1 MILFVAIENNMYN
14 PFTLINKI
22 ILVTGASSGIGR
34 ATAIECSRMGATVY
48 LTGRNSDRL
57 HETLSMLE
65 GEGHQVFEADL
76 TKEED
81 LNALAEFVP
90 VLNGLVNNAGEVK
103 TLPTDFISR
112 SKLVGL
118 MEINTFAPIL
128 LFQSLMKKKKILKNA
143 SVIFVASVSGIYCAV
158 SGNVLYST
166 SKGAIN
172 GFVKNAAL
180 DLARRGIRVNAIC
193 PSMIDSRLLDDGAIT
208 DSDLEKERNKYPMKR
223 FGRPEEVAHA
233 IIYMLSDA
241 STFTTGSSLLIDGG
255 FTLL

>member
-1 MILFVAIENNMYN
+1 MYN
-14 PFTLINKI
+14 PFTLKNKT

-34 ATAIECSRMGATVY
+34 VAAVECSRMGAVVY

-65 GEGHQVFEADL
+65 GEGHRAFMTDL
-76 TKEED
+76 TKED
-81 LNALAEFVP
+81 GLNALAEFVP
-90 VLNGLVNNAGEVK
+90 PLDGLVNNAGEVK

-128 LFQSLMKKKKILKNA
+128 LFQNLLKKKKILKNA
-143 SVIFVASVSGIYCAV
+143 SVVFVASVSGIYCAV
-158 SGNVLYST
+158 IGNVLYST

-180 DLARRGIRVNAIC
+180 DLAGRGIRINAIC
-193 PSMIDSRLLDDGAIT
+193 PGMIDSHLLDDGIIT
-208 DSDLEKERNKYPMKR
+208 DSDLRKERNKYPMKR
-223 FGRPEEVAHA
+223 FGRPEEVAFA

-241 STFTTGSSLLIDGG
+241 SSFTTGSSLLVDGG